1 MARDERAQPRELEDL
16 GGAPALDAAA
26 RLDAPDE
33 ADRARL
39 LGDAAVAVVRAGL
52 VGGLYENSSGN
63 RVDGV
68 AERKD
73 AASARSPPATGFRK
87 GAGAAPAT
95 RPLVIKRSSRRGGR
109 SASP

>member
-1 MARDERAQPRELEDL
+1 VARDERAEPRELEDL

-39 LGDAAVAVVRAGL
+39 LGDAPVAVVRAGL
-52 VGGLYENSSGN
+52 VGGLYENRG
-63 RVDGV
+63 VDGV
-68 AERKD
+68 EAGKD
-73 AASARSPPATGFRK
+73 AASARSPPATGFRT
-87 GAGAAPAT
+87 GACAAPAT
-95 RPLVIKRSSRRGGR
+95 RPLEVKRSSRPGGR

>member
-1 MARDERAQPRELEDL
+1 MARDERAEPGELEDL

-52 VGGLYENSSGN
+52 VGGLCENS
-63 RVDGV
+63 VDGV
-68 AERKD
+68 EEGRD
-73 AASARSPPATGFRK
+73 AASARSPPARAVLAK
-87 GAGAAPAT
+87 P
-95 RPLVIKRSSRRGGR
+95 VIVKM
-109 SASP
+109 

>member
-1 MARDERAQPRELEDL
+1 MARDERAEPGELEDL

-39 LGDAAVAVVRAGL
+39 LGDAPVAVVRAGL
-52 VGGLYENSSGN
+52 VGSLCEN

-68 AERKD
+68 EAGKD
-73 AASARSPPATGFRK
+73 AASARSPPATGFRT
-87 GAGAAPAT
+87 GACAAPAT
-95 RPLVIKRSSRRGGR
+95 RPL
-109 SASP
+109 

>member
-1 MARDERAQPRELEDL
+1 MARDERAEPRELEDL
-16 GGAPALDAAA
+16 GGAPLLDAAA

-52 VGGLYENSSGN
+52 VGGLCENS
-63 RVDGV
+63 VDGV
-68 AERKD
+68 EEGKD

-87 GAGAAPAT
+87 GACAARAT
-95 RPLVIKRSSRRGGR
+95 RPL
-109 SASP
+109 

>member
-1 MARDERAQPRELEDL
+1 MTRDERAEPRELEDL

-26 RLDAPDE
+26 RLDAPNE

-39 LGDAAVAVVRAGL
+39 LRDPAVAVVRAGL
-52 VGGLYENSSGN
+52 VGGLYEN

-68 AERKD
+68 EAGKD

-87 GAGAAPAT
+87 GAGAAPANNC
-95 RPLVIKRSSRRGGR
+95 
-109 SASP
+109 A

>member
-1 MARDERAQPRELEDL
+1 MARDERAEPGELEDL

-52 VGGLYENSSGN
+52 VGGLYEN
-63 RVDGV
+63 RVDGRPGKEKTRRPHV
-68 AERKD
+68 VRRRPVSGRELARRQRR
-73 AASARSPPATGFRK
+73 ARSK
-87 GAGAAPAT
+87 
-95 RPLVIKRSSRRGGR
+95 
-109 SASP
+109 

>member
-1 MARDERAQPRELEDL
+1 MARDERAEPGELEDL

-39 LGDAAVAVVRAGL
+39 LSDAPVAVVRAGL

-68 AERKD
+68 EEGKTPRPHVVRRRPVSGRGLARRQGR
-73 AASARSPPATGFRK
+73 ARSK
-87 GAGAAPAT
+87 
-95 RPLVIKRSSRRGGR
+95 
-109 SASP
+109 

>member
-1 MARDERAQPRELEDL
+1 MARDERAEPRELEDL

-26 RLDAPDE
+26 RLDAPHE

-39 LGDAAVAVVRAGL
+39 LRDAAVAVVRAGL
-52 VGGLYENSSGN
+52 VGGLCEN

-68 AERKD
+68 EAGKD

-87 GAGAAPAT
+87 GACAVPAT
-95 RPLVIKRSSRRGGR
+95 RPL
-109 SASP
+109 

>member
-1 MARDERAQPRELEDL
+1 MARDERAEPRELEDL

-26 RLDAPDE
+26 RLDAPHE

-52 VGGLYENSSGN
+52 VGGLCEN

-68 AERKD
+68 EEGKTPRPHVVRRRPVSGRELARRQRR
-73 AASARSPPATGFRK
+73 ARSK
-87 GAGAAPAT
+87 
-95 RPLVIKRSSRRGGR
+95 
-109 SASP
+109 

>member
-1 MARDERAQPRELEDL
+1 MARDERAEPRELEDL

-52 VGGLYENSSGN
+52 VGGLYEN

-68 AERKD
+68 EAGKD
-73 AASARSPPATGFRK
+73 AASARSPPATGFRM
-87 GAGAAPAT
+87 GACAAPAT
-95 RPLVIKRSSRRGGR
+95 RPL
-109 SASP
+109 

>member
-1 MARDERAQPRELEDL
+1 MARDERAEPRELEDL

-26 RLDAPDE
+26 RLDAPHE

-52 VGGLYENSSGN
+52 VGGLRERG

-68 AERKD
+68 EAGKD

-87 GAGAAPAT
+87 GAGAARAT
-95 RPLVIKRSSRRGGR
+95 RPL
-109 SASP
+109 

>member
-1 MARDERAQPRELEDL
+1 MARDERAEPSELEDL

-39 LGDAAVAVVRAGL
+39 LGDAAVAVVRACL
-52 VGGLYENSSGN
+52 VGGLYEN

-68 AERKD
+68 EAGKD

-87 GAGAAPAT
+87 GACAAPAT
-95 RPLVIKRSSRRGGR
+95 RPLSVERSSRPGGR

>member
-1 MARDERAQPRELEDL
+1 MARDERAEPGELEDL

-26 RLDAPDE
+26 RLDAPHE

-39 LGDAAVAVVRAGL
+39 LRDPAVAVVRAGL
-52 VGGLYENSSGN
+52 VGGLCEN

-68 AERKD
+68 EEGRD

-87 GAGAAPAT
+87 GGLISIALAQGGLG
-95 RPLVIKRSSRRGGR
+95 LVALLGLL
-109 SASP
+109 AV

>member
-1 MARDERAQPRELEDL
+1 MARDERAEPRELEDL

-26 RLDAPDE
+26 RLDAPHE

-39 LGDAAVAVVRAGL
+39 LGDAPVAVVRAGL
-52 VGGLYENSSGN
+52 VGGLCEN

-68 AERKD
+68 EAGKD

-87 GAGAAPAT
+87 GACAAPAT
-95 RPLVIKRSSRRGGR
+95 RPL
-109 SASP
+109 